1 MAAEAASFS
10 TEIFSTSAG
19 LTSPI
24 APGAPSMMTSG
35 ELSFIEVMPRM
46 RMVAL
51 APGAELVLVTVTP
64 GKAP

>member
-1 MAAEAASFS
+1 
-10 TEIFSTSAG
+10 
-19 LTSPI
+19 
-24 APGAPSMMTSG
+24 MMTSG